1 LPACQELPGQYR
13 TLRGTDSSNVL
24 EKAWQTLEE
33 HYVWISLDIYGWLM
47 TINYFQLF
55 SIILNYSI
63 DFYQALTYIIIHT
76 CPGGALPV
84 KTRNPE

>member
-1 LPACQELPGQYR
+1 
-13 TLRGTDSSNVL
+13 
-24 EKAWQTLEE
+24 
-33 HYVWISLDIYGWLM
+33 M
-47 TINYFQLF
+47 TINYSQLFSIILNDSQLF